1 MERFKTTKLSISSI
15 AVNTSN
21 ILSITPIEEFWLE
34 KMIFNFVEKVK
45 QVKISGQ
52 IQIN

>member
-1 MERFKTTKLSISSI
+1 MERFKTTKLSTSST

-21 ILSITPIEEFWLE
+21 ILSITPTEEFWLE

-45 QVKISGQ
+45 PSKDIWANSD
-52 IQIN
+52 